1 MSQYIIEA
9 FNAIVESP
17 IPCRRNFVVLWEHR
31 PFYGG
36 PEEGGWWG
44 GDDIPVS
51 YTATHTSV
59 EATEL
64 RHRIM
69 ELARNLTKESQQEH
83 EATCSS
89 QLQWC
94 EDRNIYDSNSI
105 FGEVDGPIRYYV
117 TVTDEL
123 PNARFGDR
131 HYS

>member
-1 MSQYIIEA
+1 MSNIFAA

-17 IPCRRNFVVLWEHR
+17 IPCRRHFVVLWEHR

-44 GDDIPVS
+44 ADELPVS
-51 YTATHTSV
+51 YCATSTEV
-59 EATEL
+59 EAVEL
-64 RHRIM
+64 RLRIM
-69 ELARNLTKESQQEH
+69 ELAKDITKQAQEEY
-83 EATCSS
+83 EATCSH

-94 EDRNIYDSNSI
+94 EDRNIYDCNSI

-123 PNARFGDR
+123 PNARFGER